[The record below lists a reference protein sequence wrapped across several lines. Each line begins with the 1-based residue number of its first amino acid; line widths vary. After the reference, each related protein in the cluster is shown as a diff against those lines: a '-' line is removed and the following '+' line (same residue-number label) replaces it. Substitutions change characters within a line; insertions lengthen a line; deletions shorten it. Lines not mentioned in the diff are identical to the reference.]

1 MIYVLVNQIIK
12 IVAKKQCIMNSLSV
26 LCLLIIILASLS
38 MSIIVPY
45 SSYERTISKKTTSS
59 SFPSK
64 QAGISINDT
73 NYLKANVTVN
83 NFNLIADLA
92 TSDVQQTKGL
102 AVKDY
107 LQEKEGMLFVF
118 QKPAQYHFWMKDMK
132 FPIDIIW
139 LDDRGT
145 VIHIEDRLQPCLPEF
160 ICPSYAPTSSNTLYV
175 LETVAGFSQKHNVKV
190 GIHIDFHLTR
200 TQMGLYPVVISG

>member
-1 MIYVLVNQIIK
+1 
-12 IVAKKQCIMNSLSV
+12 MNRLSV

-38 MSIIVPY
+38 VSIIVPY
-45 SSYERTISKKTTSS
+45 SSYEQIISKKTTTSS

-102 AVKDY
+102 AVKDH

-139 LDDRGT
+139 MD
-145 VIHIEDRLQPCLPEF
+145 
-160 ICPSYAPTSSNTLYV
+160 AN
-175 LETVAGFSQKHNVKV
+175 
-190 GIHIDFHLTR
+190 
-200 TQMGLYPVVISG
+200 